1 MKNLFKLHGG
11 FYLLLIAL
19 CFTVVQSCSTDE
31 NENNNSGS
39 IGKTQTTQSSK
50 IGGRV
55 FDLTFSIVEKDN
67 VINYANNMSEEE
79 KLEFIKESENSGY
92 KLTANDE
99 FVVNRF
105 AEYYVKDDFD
115 TAIKKLQ
122 EDILTL
128 DLDDAE
134 FARYNQFVNV
144 MIIMEQH
151 EVEKSTTG
159 KINKRAIGCAVAVAA
174 NAVSTL
180 GLYACAVPTP
190 ALPAGCGVAI
200 AGKLLSYAGMLLC

>member
-1 MKNLFKLHGG
+1 MKNLCKLHGG
-11 FYLLLIAL
+11 FYLLLMAV

-31 NENNNSGS
+31 NENYNPGTTE
-39 IGKTQTTQSSK
+39 KTQNTQSARV
-50 IGGRV
+50 GGRV
-55 FDLTFSIVEKDN
+55 FDLTFSIEEKDN

-79 KLEFIKESENSGY
+79 KLQFIKESEKSGY

-105 AEYYVKDDFD
+105 AEYYVKDDFN

-122 EDILTL
+122 GDILTL
-128 DLDDAE
+128 DLDDTE
-134 FARYNQFVNV
+134 FARYNQFINV

-151 EVEKSTTG
+151 EVQKSTNAR
-159 KINKRAIGCAVAVAA
+159 INKRAIGCAVAVAA